1 MVATSV
7 MELGASR
14 QMAQVKSSGG
24 FCAMPVAE
32 AAEEDATATR
42 DLAAGFKSIS
52 SISSSSSTMGV
63 SFVPCAPRGGLLLTG
78 EDAAVRLVLLLPLDR
93 SVAVVVARAKRV
105 KRRCGAKSSVIR
117 RDASRAAL
125 RVDRLM
131 GTAAGVVE
139 SVVPTEKDGTVVASE
154 VLIMIIICSRFT
166 GVGSPELSP
175 NRGAGE
181 GEGRF

>member
-1 MVATSV
+1 
-7 MELGASR
+7 
-14 QMAQVKSSGG
+14 
-24 FCAMPVAE
+24 
-32 AAEEDATATR
+32 
-42 DLAAGFKSIS
+42 
-52 SISSSSSTMGV
+52 MGV
-63 SFVPCAPRGGLLLTG
+63 SFVPRAPRGGLLLTG

-154 VLIMIIICSRFT
+154 VLIMIIIC
-166 GVGSPELSP
+166 
-175 NRGAGE
+175 
-181 GEGRF
+181 